1 MIIVIIY
8 FKETVPN
15 IYLYLIEETDSQK
28 LVNRITTIVC
38 ENNDIVEGNNK
49 LYTLDNKTKLY
60 NIHFKVLCNIWRY
73 MIQ

>member
-1 MIIVIIY
+1 M
-8 FKETVPN
+8 PN

-60 NIHFKVLCNIWRY
+60 NIHFKVLCNI
-73 MIQ
+73 